1 MQYNRLFIDYWL
13 QYKKNTI
20 SEHVVYK
27 NCFECQNK
35 NKKQFLYATYSEL
48 VFFWV
53 RSRKSMNNLLSYC
66 GLTDARMN
74 PPEKDLPVSLVV
86 FTLAAFNCFHFI
98 LKNLNYWKV
107 SFEFFFCTLSVL
119 SSSFSCTCSVHLP
132 LEAESHLRTTTSRSS
147 LHKEATWGTSIKTG
161 PRNLDPRGPTC
172 SIRLARPT
180 TATFFVRLK
189 HCLTKCFSGPPKNL

>member
-1 MQYNRLFIDYWL
+1 M
-13 QYKKNTI
+13 
-20 SEHVVYK
+20 YK
-27 NCFECQNK
+27 NWFYFIFFGIQNK
-35 NKKQFLYATYSEL
+35 NKKQFLYTTCSEL

-53 RSRKSMNNLLSYC
+53 RSCKSMNNLLSYC

-98 LKNLNYWKV
+98 LKK
-107 SFEFFFCTLSVL
+107 FEPLKYIICTLSVL

-180 TATFFVRLK
+180 TATFYSN
-189 HCLTKCFSGPPKNL
+189 FSCMFLNPNDFFPI